1 MDFFDSF
8 ERIRIINLAHRTDRR
23 REMENELAGVG
34 LLGDPKVKFFSA
46 HSFVDK
52 GLFYS
57 AGAVGAFS
65 SHLAILSEALEAN
78 QSVLILEDDCDFTR
92 HVRNFALPARWDI
105 FYGGYEATS
114 NPDDPT
120 VSDIVGAHCMGF
132 SAATLPALVSFLI
145 ASFEG
150 PDPAPIDG
158 EYVRFRRANPSVVA
172 VFATPPLGVQ
182 RPSRTDIGPQ
192 MAYEHFLGLKEAI
205 AWARKVKRCLTRL

>member
-1 MDFFDSF
+1 MNFFDSF
-8 ERIRIINLAHRTDRR
+8 QQIRIVNLAHRTDRR
-23 REMENELAGVG
+23 RDMENELAGVG
-34 LLGDPKVKFFSA
+34 LLGDPKVSFFSA

-65 SHLAILSEALEAN
+65 SHLAILTEALQAN

-92 HVRNFALPARWDI
+92 HVRDFIMPARWDI
-105 FYGGYEATS
+105 LYGGYEATS
-114 NPDDPT
+114 HPDDPT

-132 SAATLPALVSFLI
+132 SAATLPALVPFLI

-158 EYVRFRRANPSVVA
+158 EYVRFRRANPGVVA

-192 MAYEHFLGLKEAI
+192 KAYERIPGLKEAA
-205 AWARKVKRCLTRL
+205 AWIRKIKRRLTRL